1 MSGGGLNNIMQQAQR
16 MQSKISEIQEEIG
29 NEEFEASTGGGV
41 VTATVNGNK
50 EIIDVD
56 IDPEVLDPD
65 DVDMLEEMVVGA
77 MNQALQ
83 KAADKMNEEIEQV
96 TGGMDIPG
104 MF

>member
-1 MSGGGLNNIMQQAQR
+1 MSNGLGNIMQKAQR

-29 NEEFEASTGGGV
+29 EEEFEASTGGGV

-83 KAADKMNEEIEQV
+83 KATDKMNEEIEQV

>member
-1 MSGGGLNNIMQQAQR
+1 MKGGLNNIMRQAQR

-29 NEEFEASTGGGV
+29 EEEFEASTGGGV

-50 EIIDVD
+50 EILDVD

-65 DVDMLEEMVVGA
+65 DVEMLEEMIVGA

-83 KAADKMNEEIEQV
+83 KAAEKMDEEIEEV
-96 TGGMDIPG
+96 TGGMDVPG